1 MWFEDF
7 NSVVVV
13 LTKGTICF
21 IGLVFFLRLSG
32 KRTLSKMNA
41 FDFVMTVT
49 MGSTLATTI
58 ISKDVTIVEGMA
70 ALGIIILVQYIIAWL
85 EVRSDVFQEIIKSK
99 PTVLFYEGSYQKDNL
114 CQERITEVEVLA
126 SMRNNGMSD
135 PAQVKA
141 VILETD
147 GRLSV
152 IPYTNDK
159 KDLKTLSPVSD
170 FMEG

>member
-1 MWFEDF
+1 M
-7 NSVVVV
+7 
-13 LTKGTICF
+13 
-21 IGLVFFLRLSG
+21 
-32 KRTLSKMNA
+32 
-41 FDFVMTVT
+41 
-49 MGSTLATTI
+49 
-58 ISKDVTIVEGMA
+58 
-70 ALGIIILVQYIIAWL
+70 
-85 EVRSDVFQEIIKSK
+85 RSDVFQEIIKSK